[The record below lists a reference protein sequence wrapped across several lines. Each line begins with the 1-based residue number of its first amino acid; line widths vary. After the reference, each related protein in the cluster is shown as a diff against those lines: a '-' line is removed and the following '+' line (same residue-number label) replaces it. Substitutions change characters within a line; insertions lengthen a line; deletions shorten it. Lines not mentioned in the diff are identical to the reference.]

1 MRTLMIIAGILLAA
15 TTTAHAATF
24 EVKTFSDSGKNYIL
38 MEGAVEEYDL
48 YKLKTAMGNDVDAY
62 GATLVMNSPG
72 GSAIGMEKLA
82 AFVEE
87 RFMNTVVY
95 DGDICYSACA
105 VIWAHGS
112 EKYMQS
118 GAEIG
123 FHVSSMAMTPESV
136 KWLETYHD
144 GYGWAGIQ
152 QLVQDNYAE
161 ALRFYAKM
169 DVADV
174 NAFVANIALASGG
187 PNFWMVTYENKE
199 IIGGVK
205 TF

>member
-15 TTTAHAATF
+15 TTAQAATF
-24 EVKTFSDSGKNYIL
+24 EVKTFSDSGKSYIL
-38 MEGAVEEYDL
+38 MEGDVEEYDL
-48 YKLKTAMGNDVDAY
+48 YKLKTAMGNEVDAY
-62 GATLVMNSPG
+62 GATLVLNSPG

-87 RFMNTVVY
+87 RMMDTVVY
-95 DGDICYSACA
+95 AGDICYSACA
-105 VIWAHGS
+105 VIWAHGQN
-112 EKYMQS
+112 KFMQS
-118 GAEIG
+118 DAEIG
-123 FHVSSMAMTPESV
+123 FHVSSMAMTPKSV
-136 KWLETYHD
+136 EWLGQYHS

-187 PNFWMVTYENKE
+187 PNFWMVTPDNMW